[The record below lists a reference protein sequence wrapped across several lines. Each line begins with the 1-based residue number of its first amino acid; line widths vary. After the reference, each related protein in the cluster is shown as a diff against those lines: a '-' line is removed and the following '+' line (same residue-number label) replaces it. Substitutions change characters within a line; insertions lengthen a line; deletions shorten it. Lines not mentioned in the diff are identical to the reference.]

1 MKKISLA
8 LVAMMMTVLFV
19 FAGCGEN
26 TTSISSDPAV
36 VPPSDSNVSQ
46 TATDDSLQKVLDSGV
61 LKMGLDDSFPPM
73 GFRQEDNTIV
83 GFDIDVA
90 TEVAKRMGVKL
101 EPVVVNWKANI
112 MELDA
117 GNVDCLWNGFS
128 IDKDREEKTNLSI
141 PYMNNRMIFVVL
153 EKSNYDSLASLE
165 GKKIGIQNGST
176 AQKLI
181 STSELNG
188 KITQMDFEDNVTAFM
203 DLEAGT
209 IDALFVDEVV
219 ADYIIS
225 QKPEGTLRKLP
236 DGLSE
241 EQYAIGFR
249 KEASDSLK
257 NKVEETLLEMKADG
271 KLAEIS
277 TKWFGKDVTTIQ

>member
-26 TTSISSDPAV
+26 TTSTSSNPAV

>member
-26 TTSISSDPAV
+26 TTSTSSDPAV

-112 MELDA
+112 MELNA

-128 IDKDREEKTNLSI
+128 IDEERKEKTNLSI

-153 EKSNYDSLASLE
+153 EKSKYDNLASLE
-165 GKKIGIQNGST
+165 GKKIGLQNGST
-176 AQKLI
+176 VQKLI
-181 STSELNG
+181 SNSELNG
-188 KITQMDFEDNVTAFM
+188 KITQMDYEDNVTAFM

>member
-19 FAGCGEN
+19 FAGCGGEP
-26 TTSISSDPAV
+26 TASTPDPA
-36 VPPSDSNVSQ
+36 SNLDSQPTASN

-61 LKMGLDDSFPPM
+61 LRMGLDDSFPPM
-73 GFRQEDNTIV
+73 GFRQEDDTIV

-90 TEVAKRMGVKL
+90 NEVAKRMGVKC
-101 EPVVVNWKANI
+101 EPTVVNWKSNI
-112 MELDA
+112 MELNA

-128 IDKDREEKTNLSI
+128 ISETRQKETNLSI
-141 PYMNNRMIFVVL
+141 PYMNNRMIFVVTD
-153 EKSNYDSLASLE
+153 KSGYTKLSDLE
-165 GKKIGIQNGST
+165 GKKVGIQTGST
-176 AQKLI
+176 VGELI
-181 STSELNG
+181 EESELHG
-188 KITQMDFEDNVTAFM
+188 KVEIMYFDDNVTAFM

-225 QKPEGTLRKLP
+225 QKEEGTVHKLP

-241 EQYAIGFR
+241 EQYAIGFK
-249 KEASDSLK
+249 KEGSDTLK
-257 NKVEETLLEMKADG
+257 NKVEEILREMKKDG

-277 TKWFGKDVTTIQ
+277 TKWFGSDVTTIE

>member
-112 MELDA
+112 MELNA

-128 IDKDREEKTNLSI
+128 IDEERKEKTNLSI

-153 EKSNYDSLASLE
+153 EKSKYDSLASLE
-165 GKKIGIQNGST
+165 GKKIGLQNGST
-176 AQKLI
+176 VQKLI
-181 STSELNG
+181 SNSELNG
-188 KITQMDFEDNVTAFM
+188 KITQMDYEDNVTAFM

-257 NKVEETLLEMKADG
+257 NKVEETLLEMKVDG